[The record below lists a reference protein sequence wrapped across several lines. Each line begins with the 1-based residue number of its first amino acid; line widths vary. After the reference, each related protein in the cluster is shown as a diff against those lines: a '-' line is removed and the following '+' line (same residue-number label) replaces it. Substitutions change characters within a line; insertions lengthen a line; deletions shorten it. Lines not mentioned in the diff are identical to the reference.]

1 MTQFHSQ
8 IENYITG
15 IIDYTPAIINEQ
27 NYENNKKLEYRND
40 FYNIKTLIDEFL
52 EKETKKRFLILPG
65 LRGVG
70 KTTILFQL
78 YDYLLNNKGIES
90 DRILLFS
97 AERLKDFPNANIQ
110 EAFDYFIE
118 EINQAHPLLKEKV
131 FIFVDEAQYAKDW
144 SLAGKI
150 IYDENKKVFII
161 FTGSSA
167 LDLEINI
174 DATRRAIRKPIYPLN
189 FQEYLKLK
197 YNLQIPP
204 EIANELL
211 NLIVNEKFN
220 KIINL
225 EKTIYSKI
233 FTQLDKNPSKEW
245 EYFLKYGGLPLGI
258 NESPEFIINGTIDVK
273 NRVIEK
279 DMDFINSTTLKTK
292 LTAYK
297 ILNQLAYQ
305 NPGTISEN
313 KLSKQLS
320 GTSKKSINTI
330 LSTFDKTHLTFHIE
344 AYGNPLK
351 GEKKPFKY
359 YFTSTSLK
367 YALISFDTLL
377 KDDRNILGP
386 LTENIAAA
394 TLHRIQD
401 STRKIKV
408 FYPPEKGGVDFI
420 INTKDGKII
429 PIEVGI
435 GQKDTKQIKKAIK
448 TYNAEYGIIISN
460 RSPRIKKEIVDGYKI
475 ISIPI
480 LTFALM

>member
-1 MTQFHSQ
+1 M
-8 IENYITG
+8 
-15 IIDYTPAIINEQ
+15 
-27 NYENNKKLEYRND
+27 
-40 FYNIKTLIDEFL
+40 
-52 EKETKKRFLILPG
+52 PG

-161 FTGSSA
+161 FTGSYA

-174 DATRRAIRKPIYPLN
+174 DAGRRAIRKPIYPLN

-245 EYFLKYGGLPLGI
+245 EYFLKY
-258 NESPEFIINGTIDVK
+258 K
-273 NRVIEK
+273 R
-279 DMDFINSTTLKTK
+279 
-292 LTAYK
+292 
-297 ILNQLAYQ
+297 
-305 NPGTISEN
+305 
-313 KLSKQLS
+313 
-320 GTSKKSINTI
+320 
-330 LSTFDKTHLTFHIE
+330 
-344 AYGNPLK
+344 
-351 GEKKPFKY
+351 
-359 YFTSTSLK
+359 
-367 YALISFDTLL
+367 
-377 KDDRNILGP
+377 
-386 LTENIAAA
+386 
-394 TLHRIQD
+394 
-401 STRKIKV
+401 
-408 FYPPEKGGVDFI
+408 
-420 INTKDGKII
+420 
-429 PIEVGI
+429 
-435 GQKDTKQIKKAIK
+435 
-448 TYNAEYGIIISN
+448 
-460 RSPRIKKEIVDGYKI
+460 
-475 ISIPI
+475 
-480 LTFALM
+480 